1 MIKYMVKYCMLKTRA
16 VTAPS
21 VAEQILMYSDG
32 QTYVTECVLRSA
44 YLFCASVCPR
54 CVLWYCS
61 SLRQG
66 FQDGI
71 HLLSYCCQRKFKLV
85 LGANEARSL
94 VSDVLQCSCNV
105 NLFHSFG
112 HAVQHHVNEDVCA
125 SSASAITAVNDD
137 WAGTTSV
144 AFIHLPAEVEQRPC
158 RGGDAV
164 SRPAQQVKLRQGSG
178 LLRLNVLQIEATH
191 QEVLTPDM
199 L

>member
-1 MIKYMVKYCMLKTRA
+1 MLRKKFKSAFTYWQSLNAFFHKMKFPKSFKNPMIKYMVKYCMLKTRA

-85 LGANEARSL
+85 LIRRSK
-94 VSDVLQCSCNV
+94 SK
-105 NLFHSFG
+105 
-112 HAVQHHVNEDVCA
+112 
-125 SSASAITAVNDD
+125 
-137 WAGTTSV
+137 
-144 AFIHLPAEVEQRPC
+144 
-158 RGGDAV
+158 RGGE
-164 SRPAQQVKLRQGSG
+164 K
-178 LLRLNVLQIEATH
+178 T
-191 QEVLTPDM
+191 
-199 L
+199 